1 MQTFTFLGTGTS
13 AGVPMLGCSCHVC
26 TSSNQKNQRY
36 RCAVL
41 LRLAGGNILIDTP
54 PELRLQLLRAATPAI
69 HAVLITHYHADH
81 IHGLDDLRPIP
92 FLIGEP
98 VPLFC
103 NSETEIRIRTSFSY
117 AFGPGAEAVRQG
129 FVPKLTIQRIEER
142 PFEVLGETIT
152 PIPLE
157 HAHFNVY
164 GFRLG
169 NVAYCTDVKTI
180 PRSSWRLLEDLDV
193 LVLGCLRRKSHPA
206 HLSLDEALEVID
218 RVRPKKA
225 FLTHIS
231 HDLDHDELCRELPP
245 DIAPAYDGLSFEIT

>member
-13 AGVPMLGCSCHVC
+13 VGIPMLGCSCPVC
-26 TSSNQKNQRY
+26 VSTNPKNNRY

-41 LRLAGGNILIDTP
+41 MRLQGGNLLIDTP

-69 HAVLITHYHADH
+69 HAVLLTHYHADH
-81 IHGLDDLRPIP
+81 LHGLDDLRPIP

-98 VPLFC
+98 VPLYC
-103 NSETEIRIRTSFSY
+103 NSETEVRVRSSFSY
-117 AFGPGAEAVRQG
+117 CFGPGAEQVRQG
-129 FVPKLTIQRIEER
+129 FVPKLSLRGISEA

-164 GFRLG
+164 GFRVR

-180 PRSSWRLLEDLDV
+180 PRASYRLLEDLDV
-193 LVLGCLRRKSHPA
+193 LVLGCLRRKEHPG
-206 HLSLDEALEVID
+206 HLNLAEALEVIE
-218 RVRPKKA
+218 RVRPRQA
-225 FLTHIS
+225 YLTHIS
-231 HDLDHDELCRELPP
+231 HDLDHDELCRELPEGV
-245 DIAPAYDGLSFEIT
+245 APAYDGLTFDIN